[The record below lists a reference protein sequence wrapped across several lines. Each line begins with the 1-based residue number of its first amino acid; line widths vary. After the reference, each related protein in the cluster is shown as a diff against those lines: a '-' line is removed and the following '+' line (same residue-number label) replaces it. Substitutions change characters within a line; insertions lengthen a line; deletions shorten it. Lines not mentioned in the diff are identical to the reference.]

1 MADYTMAQIRA
12 MQEDAARRVR
22 EMNRRSKSTLEHNAQ
37 NNEHNE
43 KNHKSV
49 INHEMTADE
58 HRNPINQANHNIV
71 KSVAN
76 SHKNPLS
83 FLKSINLKQLIS
95 GGDQSLLLLII
106 LILMSDEKSDDYLI
120 YALIYI
126 ML

>member
-43 KNHKSV
+43 KNRKSV

-58 HRNPINQANHNIV
+58 HRNPTNQANNNIV
-71 KSVAN
+71 KSETN

-83 FLKSINLKQLIS
+83 FLKSIDLKQLIS